1 MPANCQLW
9 GCDVASM
16 CDFLF
21 SDSLKILLTGEK
33 LAHKFGGN
41 NLSWW
46 KQPMKTKGKTVELNI
61 SGILIESPEPAG
73 PPHTSV
79 FLGDMPRKGM
89 VQKRCHN
96 HCDNDRRT
104 KKYIENIVELHPPP
118 QQAI

>member
-46 KQPMKTKGKTVELNI
+46 KQPKLVETTY
-61 SGILIESPEPAG
+61 EDQRE
-73 PPHTSV
+73 
-79 FLGDMPRKGM
+79 D
-89 VQKRCHN
+89 C
-96 HCDNDRRT
+96 RT
-104 KKYIENIVELHPPP
+104 QHFVDPY
-118 QQAI
+118 